1 MQYKHKIYILLM
13 LNLSYFS
20 NPDCQAVFD
29 RDVNGSF
36 NILLKYLTSASELHP
51 QEVSNLIPK
60 RIKI

>member
-1 MQYKHKIYILLM
+1 M